1 MSRSI
6 HRLPRALLALSVLA
20 AAAAAPALAQQAA
33 PAAPATQAPVPQ
45 PFGPDWAGLAGWSV
59 FSSKGCGKCH
69 AVRGAG
75 GQVGPDLARIQGGK
89 SFYDL
94 GAALWNHLPQMGARM
109 RAANIERPRLTAQ
122 EASNLIAFLF
132 TAQYYDEAGD
142 PRAGETLFASKGC
155 VQCHAVGGAGG
166 KVGPGLDPLKRA
178 NSPVLVAAA
187 MWNHAPQMAEAMKA
201 RGVTLPTFE
210 GKELVDLIAYVVATA
225 QDTSTET
232 KQVVPGTPERGKQLF
247 ADRKCATCHAV
258 GGKGPRVGPD
268 LGRGGQHVS
277 LTQLA
282 SRMWNHG
289 PAMTAR
295 MKQMNIPVPTLSGQD
310 MADILSYL
318 YVSRYFEAET
328 SPARGQEVARAKGCL
343 GCHAVRGQGGKVGAD
358 LAASTVART
367 PGGLVASMW
376 NHARLMETQ
385 VEKQKVAWPT
395 LTGPELGDLA
405 AFLGSIQRPPAR
417 PAQAAPK
424 K

>member
-1 MSRSI
+1 M
-6 HRLPRALLALSVLA
+6 LGLLALAVA
-20 AAAAAPALAQQAA
+20 ATPALAQQAA
-33 PAAPATQAPVPQ
+33 PPATPAPAAQAPVPQ
-45 PFGPDWAGLAGWSV
+45 PFGPDWASLAGWSV

-69 AVRGAG
+69 AVRGVG
-75 GQVGPDLARIQGGK
+75 GQVGPDLARIAGGK

-132 TAQYYDEAGD
+132 TAQYYDEQGD
-142 PRAGETLFASKGC
+142 PRAGEKLFASKGC

-201 RGVTLPTFE
+201 KGIALPTFE
-210 GKELVDLIAYVVATA
+210 GKELVDLIAYVVASA

-232 KQVVPGTPERGKQLF
+232 KQVIPGTPERGKHLF
-247 ADRKCATCHAV
+247 AEKKCATCHAV

-268 LGRGGQHVS
+268 LGRGGHHVS

-295 MKQMNIPVPTLSGQD
+295 MKQMGIAVPALSGQD
-310 MADILSYL
+310 MADILSHL

-328 SPARGQEVARAKGCL
+328 SPARGQEVVKAKGCVT
-343 GCHAVRGQGGKVGAD
+343 CHAVRGQGGKVAAD
-358 LAASTVART
+358 FAASTVART
-367 PGGLVASMW
+367 PGGLVAGLW

-395 LTGPELGDLA
+395 LTGQEMGDLA
-405 AFLGSIQRPPAR
+405 ALLTSLQRAPAR
-417 PAQAAPK
+417 PAPAAPK